1 MQQQIKQLYADAN
14 NLYQQAMGIMN
25 ETAGK
30 ELPAEKQQQVD
41 TLLDQVEAKTQQAK
55 RYERMAAAQSQF
67 DEPATNIPFAQGNGD
82 NGGAAGKM
90 FSLAVSPEVKALAQ
104 VAGFDDGRIKAT
116 MLTLEQG
123 DSYDADRAVKH
134 SVATALYWRHGKD
147 GLDAALA
154 KLPSALRK
162 MAPELKALATSP
174 GAAGGYLVS
183 EHQRGVFIE
192 ELEDLV
198 AMRRI
203 ANVLPPIPGGS
214 TVTPAED
221 SSLTDATWTSE
232 IGTGNEDTVQP
243 FGQRSLTP
251 HPLAK
256 RIKVSR
262 TLLRAGTLL
271 NVENYILQR
280 MARKHME
287 PEEYAFI
294 NGNGAQQPLGLLA
307 APGIASTETA
317 ASNVLAANDIVNW
330 AYSLDAR
337 YARNATILCNQ
348 AFLRKVRLLRS
359 DSGAGAGTGDFL
371 WQPGLQR
378 GQPGIILDFGY
389 ELSTSYPTG
398 LDSNDAYEDNALVAT
413 IGDFSFYWIADS
425 LMLEIQRL
433 EELYAET
440 NQVGFIGRKETD
452 GMPVKADAFRHLKIK
467 A

>member
-1 MQQQIKQLYADAN
+1 MDQQIKQLYADAN
-14 NLYQQAMGIMN
+14 NLYQQAMGIMD
-25 ETAGK
+25 EFKGK
-30 ELPAEKQQQVD
+30 DMPAEKQTQVD

-55 RYERMAAAQSQF
+55 RYERLGAAQSQF
-67 DEPATNIPFAQGNGD
+67 DDPAGQIPLGGNGAD
-82 NGGAAGKM
+82 EKAPR
-90 FSLAVSPEVKALAQ
+90 LTVSPEVKALAQ

-116 MLTLEQG
+116 VLTLEQEG
-123 DSYDADRAVKH
+123 NYDPDRAVKH
-134 SVATALYWRHGKD
+134 SIATALYWRHGKD

-221 SSLTDATWTSE
+221 SSLSDATWTSE
-232 IGTGNEDTVQP
+232 VLTGSEDAVQP
-243 FGQRSLTP
+243 FGNRTLTP

-256 RIKVSR
+256 RIKISR

-271 NVENYILQR
+271 NAENYILQR

-294 NGNGAQQPLGLLA
+294 NGNGAQQPLGLLVA
-307 APGIASTETA
+307 SGIASTETA
-317 ASNVLAANDIVNW
+317 ASNVLAGDDIINW
-330 AYSLDAR
+330 AYSLDVR
-337 YARNATILCNQ
+337 YARNAVILCNQ
-348 AFLRKVRLLRS
+348 SFLRKVRLLR
-359 DSGAGAGTGDFL
+359 DASGGAGTGQYL
-371 WQPGLQR
+371 WQPGLQQ
-378 GQPGIILDFGY
+378 GQPGIILDFPY

-398 LDSNDAYEDNALVAT
+398 LDGSDVYEDNALVAT